1 MAEIRDQEAVEPE
14 PEVQVTD
21 ESEVWYLATIMN
33 IEVTDIVQNIK
44 IVKEII
50 VIDDSE
56 TEEAE
61 EDPSD
66 DDVSGEDWWEVRRSV
81 SMYLE
86 K

>member
-1 MAEIRDQEAVEPE
+1 MAEFQDQEGEE

-21 ESEVWYLATIMN
+21 ETEVWYLTTIKN
-33 IEVTDIVQNIK
+33 IEVTDIVQNVK
-44 IVKEII
+44 IIKEII

-56 TEEAE
+56 TEE
-61 EDPSD
+61 DPGD
-66 DDVSGEDWWEVRRSV
+66 DEVSGEDWWEVRRSV